1 MRILAIAPIAL
12 LGALSVSA
20 QESLYEKN
28 LHPCEKDLD
37 NFKDSAK
44 CLKAMYKEF
53 GKVVRGKFSKL
64 MKKRITKLSQKMK
77 FDSPTSE
84 STTTVSST
92 SSSSTISFENVPCT
106 YAEGCAEGFCKV
118 DYNHEG
124 MCEVCPAIGEM
135 CDPTLTTYTDF
146 SNCCKS
152 CPDAICDNDAWKN
165 NWTSYSDTL
174 DIVPDVGLVTSRKLL
189 VSTEKLDFWTNYVDL
204 VRRDTAGVKGCLGY
218 KMYGIQNSTQNWENV
233 GYWESIEAFLEYS
246 SWRAATFYS
255 TPSVTVE
262 GSEVVSTGFY
272 PVVLGK
278 LSKF

>member
-1 MRILAIAPIAL
+1 MSSGQYKVQLSDQQGPSGGGMAASTARAISSFLNGPCCFGIKRYVFTAGVIAL
-12 LGALSVSA
+12 GVIILSVALPLSLGGSSSA
-20 QESLYEKN
+20 
-28 LHPCEKDLD
+28 
-37 NFKDSAK
+37 
-44 CLKAMYKEF
+44 
-53 GKVVRGKFSKL
+53 
-64 MKKRITKLSQKMK
+64 
-77 FDSPTSE
+77 
-84 STTTVSST
+84 SST
-92 SSSSTISFENVPCT
+92 SSSSTISFESVPCT

-246 SWRAATFYS
+246 YWRAATFYS